1 MVFLKFIAHGSMS
14 AEQLQGFLAKA
25 KADSSLQSQ
34 ISAEGAD
41 IVDIAKKSGFEIT
54 QEDLES
60 DQELSN
66 LELKNVAGGAGK
78 KRYEAYGEN
87 QNQ

>member
-1 MVFLKFIAHGSMS
+1 MS
-14 AEQLQGFLAKA
+14 EEQLQGCLAKA
-25 KADSSLQSQ
+25 KSDSSLQSQ

-41 IVDIAKKSGFEIT
+41 IVDIAKKSGFAIT